1 MVSGQP
7 PGAPH
12 TPERWLQGQIRDW
25 LARHRLMPDTQARR
39 FAHVVAVF
47 CSRCAPAPEPA
58 ALAPAGSR
66 GDAADA
72 HAEARLSAAK
82 LVALVFTLDE
92 LALAPDDGDAPDA
105 FESFSRRL
113 ASALG
118 DDDDDDNDDNDDD
131 PRLAAL
137 GDFLAALPQ
146 HPRAGRE
153 ALRAAVLDYL
163 DAAREEAW
171 LGRGADA
178 RARGAG
184 RDWLGDA
191 LRLRPLVVAVEPYL
205 RCWQLML
212 GCVPA
217 RAPAYE
223 ARAAQIRAAHPAPAL
238 DRALDAART
247 AHARG
252 CRRRAQALGELEAL
266 TIVLAYLANDLGSRD
281 RDRAADADAPNL
293 EANVVLALERFLGG
307 PSERNL
313 AACDDFFGHLYQA
326 GVARVRA
333 FLTAAEQLE
342 HARQER
348 LYAALLGR
356 IVDGNLDSTIALSRP
371 AAGEAPDAA
380 PRYRATVLAGLARVW
395 PREPALPTAPSPHLD
410 APS

>member
-184 RDWLGDA
+184 RDWLGDG
-191 LRLRPLVVAVEPYL
+191 RLAD
-205 RCWQLML
+205 
-212 GCVPA
+212 
-217 RAPAYE
+217 
-223 ARAAQIRAAHPAPAL
+223 
-238 DRALDAART
+238 DRRFAT
-247 AHARG
+247 
-252 CRRRAQALGELEAL
+252 ALGG
-266 TIVLAYLANDLGSRD
+266 VGRGLG
-281 RDRAADADAPNL
+281 
-293 EANVVLALERFLGG
+293 LGG
-307 PSERNL
+307 
-313 AACDDFFGHLYQA
+313 
-326 GVARVRA
+326 
-333 FLTAAEQLE
+333 
-342 HARQER
+342 
-348 LYAALLGR
+348 
-356 IVDGNLDSTIALSRP
+356 
-371 AAGEAPDAA
+371 AAGEREKDERGPADRSHEGERTRSA
-380 PRYRATVLAGLARVW
+380 PRRSLAMLEPCSGGSPCSPCSPASWSAAWAMAPVPAARCRATRSSSTT
-395 PREPALPTAPSPHLD
+395 PASTAPTG
-410 APS
+410 